1 MPRKELERLQA
12 VDRFLKLKISRE
24 DELQELVNC
33 AADICG
39 TPIAMITLIDAD
51 TQHIRYRVGT
61 DLAQT
66 SRADAFCNYTIRHQ
80 GLFIVPDT
88 GKDERFIDHPYRKGD
103 TNIQFY
109 AGASLTT
116 VDGINLGSLC
126 VVDHHPKQLS
136 PLQQRML
143 GILSKQVVHILEF
156 DYSLEVLKSQF
167 FESKSSEVKLRAL
180 FESSNACHLLIG
192 REMDILYFNRALAD
206 FMLDKHGQQMELG
219 AHILN
224 YVGDNFV
231 ENFTMNFDRALKGE
245 KIVFEASL
253 WHGSLE
259 IWWQFNFS
267 PAYDA
272 TGEVIGVSY
281 TASDISELKRSQQ
294 EDDSKKRALDRI
306 ALMQSHQI
314 RGPLSSILGL
324 VDILHRAGISEVV
337 QEVAMLKLAAEQ
349 LDAII
354 RKLVDQASVTNYQ
367 ATEVLPHHLD

>member
-24 DELQELVNC
+24 DELQELVNY
-33 AADICG
+33 AAEICE

-61 DLAQT
+61 DLTQT
-66 SRADAFCNYTIRHQ
+66 ARADAFCNYTILHE
-80 GLFIVPDT
+80 GIFIVPDT
-88 GKDERFIDHPYRKGD
+88 GKDERFVDHPYRKGA

-126 VVDHHPKQLS
+126 VLDHHPKQLS
-136 PLQQRML
+136 AVQQRML

-156 DYSLEVLKSQF
+156 DYSLEVLKTQF
-167 FESKSSEVKLRAL
+167 LDSKANEIKLKAL
-180 FESSNACHLLIG
+180 FESSNACHLLVG
-192 REMDILYFNRALAD
+192 KDMDILYFNRTLAD
-206 FMLDKHGQQMELG
+206 FMLDKHGQRMELG
-219 AHILN
+219 APILD
-224 YVGDNFV
+224 YVGDDFIESFEANFR
-231 ENFTMNFDRALKGE
+231 RALEGE
-245 KIVFEASL
+245 KITFENSL
-253 WHGSLE
+253 WHGDLE

-272 TGEVIGVSY
+272 EGVIIGVSY
-281 TASDISELKRSQQ
+281 TASDISELKKSQQ
-294 EDDSKKRALDRI
+294 EGDSKKRALDRI

-324 VDILHRAGISEVV
+324 VDILYHTGLPEV
-337 QEVAMLKLAAEQ
+337 
-349 LDAII
+349 
-354 RKLVDQASVTNYQ
+354 
-367 ATEVLPHHLD
+367 ATEVGMLKRAADQLDHIIKRLVEQASAKNY